1 MLRHRAFRSFAIF
14 VLLSLNGLAA
24 ETQAATAGVWKV
36 TGPDGGVAYLG
47 GSVHYLRKSDYPLP
61 AAYTQAFD
69 ASSRMA
75 FEVDERALERSSQS
89 LLKEGTYRKGD
100 SLKKH
105 VDPRTYD
112 YMRRVL
118 GLMNISEKTYSQY
131 RPWLI
136 VVMLQS
142 MSSRRLLPEIGVD
155 QYFMKRAAKRSM
167 PVVGLESVDEHSRV
181 YVGLSDRESEILLL
195 ITFIPNENPIDHDRM
210 IKMWRRGD
218 ADGLAAMLRRD
229 SAEFPVFNER
239 LIDARNRA
247 WVPKIE
253 KFIASGQTYFVIVGA
268 GHLGGNS
275 GVPALLRAKG
285 YQVEQL

>member
-1 MLRHRAFRSFAIF
+1 MLRRRVSRFFAILA
-14 VLLSLNGLAA
+14 LLSLNGFAA
-24 ETQAATAGVWKV
+24 KTQGATACVWKV
-36 TGPDGGVAYLG
+36 TGPNGGVAYLG
-47 GSVHYLRKSDYPLP
+47 GSVHSLRKSDYPLP
-61 AAYTQAFD
+61 ASYTQAFD
-69 ASSRMA
+69 ASTRMA
-75 FEVDERALERSSQS
+75 FEVDERALDRSSQS

-100 SLKKH
+100 SLKNH

-112 YMRRVL
+112 YMRRVF
-118 GLMNISEKTYSQY
+118 GLMNIPEKTYSQY

-136 VVMLQS
+136 VLMLQS

-181 YVGLSDRESEILLL
+181 YVGLSDRQSEILLL

-218 ADGLAAMLRRD
+218 ADGLATMLRHD

-253 KFIASGQTYFVIVGA
+253 KFLQSGQTYFVIVGA
-268 GHLGGNS
+268 GHLGGNN